1 MALNP
6 FLERQAFNILRQLN
20 LPLLPSLVS
29 YNPHSDTMLEKRSW
43 GETLFAEAKGVA
55 QQ

>member
-6 FLERQAFNILRQLN
+6 FLEHQAFNIMHQVN
-20 LPLLPSLVS
+20 LPLLLSLVS
-29 YNPHSDTMLEKRSW
+29 YNPHSDTMLKRSW